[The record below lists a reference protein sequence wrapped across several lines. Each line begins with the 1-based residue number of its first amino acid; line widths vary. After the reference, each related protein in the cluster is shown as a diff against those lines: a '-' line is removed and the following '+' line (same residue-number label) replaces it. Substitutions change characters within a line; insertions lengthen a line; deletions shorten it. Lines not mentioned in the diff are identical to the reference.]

1 MMRAL
6 NLSHYEHEKVKYI
19 KIEKCLKKVVVEHG
33 TGDKDNW
40 ISEKG
45 YYYQD

>member
-1 MMRAL
+1 MRAL
-6 NLSHYEHEKVKYI
+6 NLSHYEHEKVKHI

-33 TGDKDNW
+33 TGDKEKW